1 VNIIDP
7 CSLLSILIICQFI
20 LLSDCHSGHV
30 LNNEVRSAEVN
41 EPLSRVKV
49 GEELLEHANE
59 LLLAVLFVDEGL
71 LVLDALEAGVEG
83 LVAVLLA
90 HVGGELVVV
99 ARGDVDH
106 LFLVA
111 GGGGVLV
118 SETIGFRAHGA
129 LFSIL
134 VRRLRRLLRVEGLL
148 GLSLLLG
155 GLPVVVTGL
164 GQVLNVLLVLVL
176 EEFRILVEFLVALR
190 GLVSS
195 QVHLLHFLL
204 SLKLLHL
211 SALLGSHLVLL
222 RLDRGLLLLLLVLL
236 VDLLL
241 GLDAFELF
249 KDILVVQEGVGELIS
264 EVSSVEELADAGLNE
279 GVAQDLVDGRSSSG
293 VSLEHV
299 LNQLV
304 ELRSEVARQF
314 RVFTLDDLLGQLMEG
329 LGVEGRLESGH
340 LVEEDTERP
349 DVGLKVV
356 SFTLDDL
363 RGQVVG
369 GSYDGLGCRAG
380 VREHT
385 GDSEISEL
393 HNTAFSQ
400 ENVLGLKITMENLLV
415 VSVLDSK
422 ADLGENV

>member
-1 VNIIDP
+1 MNIIEP

-20 LLSDCHSGHV
+20 LLSDCRSGHV

-41 EPLSRVKV
+41 KPLGRVKV

-111 GGGGVLV
+111 GGGSTLA

-129 LFSIL
+129 LLSIR
-134 VRRLRRLLRVEGLL
+134 VRRLRRLLGVEGLL

-155 GLPVVVTGL
+155 GLPVVVTRL
-164 GQVLNVLLVLVL
+164 GQVLDVLLVLVL
-176 EEFRILVEFLVALR
+176 EELRILVELLVALR
-190 GLVSS
+190 WLVTS
-195 QVHLLHFLL
+195 QIHLLHFLL

-211 SALLGSHLVLL
+211 FTLLGSHFVLL

-241 GLDAFELF
+241 GLDAFELL
-249 KDILVVQEGVGELIS
+249 KDVLVVQEGVGELIS

-279 GVAQDLVDGRSSSG
+279 GVAQDLVNGRSGSR

-304 ELRSEVARQF
+304 KLGREVTRQF

-329 LGVEGRLESGH
+329 LSVEGRLESGH
-340 LVEEDTERP
+340 LVKEDTERP

-356 SFTLDDL
+356 SFTFDDL

-380 VREHT
+380 MREHT
-385 GDSEISEL
+385 GDSEIS
-393 HNTAFSQ
+393 
-400 ENVLGLKITMENLLV
+400 
-415 VSVLDSK
+415 
-422 ADLGENV
+422 

>member
-1 VNIIDP
+1 VNIIEP
-7 CSLLSILIICQFI
+7 YSLLSILIICQFI
-20 LLSDCHSGHV
+20 LLSDCRSGHV
-30 LNNEVRSAEVN
+30 LNNEVRCAEVN
-41 EPLSRVKV
+41 KPLGRVKV

-111 GGGGVLV
+111 GGGSTLA

-129 LFSIL
+129 LLSIR
-134 VRRLRRLLRVEGLL
+134 VRRLRRLLGVEGLL
-148 GLSLLLG
+148 GFSLLLG
-155 GLPVVVTGL
+155 GLPVVVTRL
-164 GQVLNVLLVLVL
+164 GQVLDVLLVLVL
-176 EEFRILVEFLVALR
+176 EELRILVELLVALR
-190 GLVSS
+190 WLVTS
-195 QVHLLHFLL
+195 QIHLLHFLL

-211 SALLGSHLVLL
+211 FTLLGSHFVLL
-222 RLDRGLLLLLLVLL
+222 RLDRGLLLILLVLL

-241 GLDAFELF
+241 GLDAFELL
-249 KDILVVQEGVGELIS
+249 KDVLVVQEGVGELIS

-279 GVAQDLVDGRSSSG
+279 GVAQDLVNGRSGSR

-304 ELRSEVARQF
+304 KLGREVTRQF

-329 LGVEGRLESGH
+329 LSVEGRLESGH
-340 LVEEDTERP
+340 LVKEDTERP

-356 SFTLDDL
+356 SFTFDDL

-380 VREHT
+380 MREHT
-385 GDSEISEL
+385 GDSEIS
-393 HNTAFSQ
+393 
-400 ENVLGLKITMENLLV
+400 
-415 VSVLDSK
+415 
-422 ADLGENV
+422 